1 MITPNYTGDIREVPI
16 SVLAY
21 LGDAV
26 FELAVRLHFASQSE
40 AKSGELH
47 RQSVRLVRASAQ
59 ALVAQRIT
67 GFLTEEETAIFRRGR
82 NSRPGSMPKNADP
95 ADYQAATGLE
105 AVIGYLYL
113 KGESSRLDLLLAEI
127 LEGKSHV

>member
-1 MITPNYTGDIREVPI
+1 MSETPYRGNLREVPI

-26 FELAVRLHFASQSE
+26 YELYVRLHMAKTSE

-47 RQSVRLVRASAQ
+47 RRSIKLVRASAQ
-59 ALVAQRIT
+59 AMTAQRLQGT
-67 GFLTEEETAIFRRGR
+67 LTDEEEAIYRRGR

-113 KGESSRLDLLLAEI
+113 KGDTSRLDQLMAEI
-127 LEGKSHV
+127 LEV